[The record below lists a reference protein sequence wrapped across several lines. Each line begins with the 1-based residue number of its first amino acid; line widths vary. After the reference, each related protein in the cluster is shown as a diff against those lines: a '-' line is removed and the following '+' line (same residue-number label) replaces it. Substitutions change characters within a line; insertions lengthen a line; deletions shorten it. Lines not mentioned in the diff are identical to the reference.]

1 MNGNERTNGNIK
13 VTFIMTGQISPS
25 CYKCFEKQTCQMCRN
40 ENDGMKTNVWFG
52 SLHFC
57 SSILLGEWNNM
68 YFSKSP
74 YSNTVYLNK
83 WHIWLA
89 ATKHTNKHNT
99 DFLSV
104 CVYRIDLMYKANA
117 REEKRKETIFVFILL
132 CISYDFISIF
142 LLCSSSSMCLDWI
155 CTV

>member
-1 MNGNERTNGNIK
+1 MNGNERTDGRTNGNIK

-25 CYKCFEKQTCQMCRN
+25 CYKCFEKQTCQMCKK

-74 YSNTVYLNK
+74 YSNTVYLKNK

-89 ATKHTNKHNT
+89 ATKHTKKHNT
-99 DFLSV
+99 DFLCV
-104 CVYRIDLMYKANA
+104 CFYHIDLMYKANA
-117 REEKRKETIFVFILL
+117 REKKRNNICIYISL
-132 CISYDFISIF
+132 CISYDFIYF
-142 LLCSSSSMCLDWI
+142 L
-155 CTV
+155 TVQQ